1 MTPFKL
7 HDLQSRPQLAAAQ
20 EKFGFVPNLLG
31 MLAESPVAADAY
43 LKLGELFANSS
54 FTPVEQQ
61 VVTLAVSNIHE
72 CDYCMAAHSGL
83 AEMADMA
90 PEVLEA
96 LRAGRTLPDARLE
109 ALRTFATTVVVDRGL
124 VGDLAVAAF
133 LDAGYTKAQ
142 VLEVITG
149 VAFKTISNYT
159 NHITRTPLDKPFS
172 KYAWEKKSA

>member
-7 HDLQSRPQLAAAQ
+7 HNLESRPQLAAVQ

-61 VVTLAVSNIHE
+61 VVTLTVSNLHE

-109 ALRTFATTVVVDRGL
+109 ALRTFATTVVVERGL

-149 VAFKTISNYT
+149 VAFKTISN
-159 NHITRTPLDKPFS
+159 HITRTPLDRPFS